1 MPAVLTMA
9 SKLVCVHGGTV
20 QIPPVSHPLSVDG
33 QAVLVQNDVMNA
45 PIPDCPNKGSP
56 GLVPCTLITA
66 VTAGLSTTLT
76 VSGQAVLLATAQ
88 GLTNGAPPLPV
99 LWQVQS
105 AGQSKL
111 AAT

>member
-9 SKLVCVHGGTV
+9 SKLVCVHGGSV
-20 QIPPVSHPLSVDG
+20 QIPPVSHPLAVDG
-33 QAVLVQNDVMNA
+33 QAVLVQNDVLNA

-56 GLVPCTLITA
+56 GQVPCTLITS
-66 VTAGLSTTLT
+66 VTAGTATTLM
-76 VSGQAVLLATAQ
+76 VSGQAVLLETAQ
-88 GLTNGAPPLPV
+88 GLTNGAPPAPV

-111 AAT
+111 TAN